1 MKTSDESFYEILGPL
16 PAEKVLAADYQ
27 FDVADR
33 IYALMKEQGLNQKQL
48 AIAIGHRP
56 SEISKW
62 LSGQHNFTLKTL
74 ALLTNFFGKPL
85 ITVVK

>member
-1 MKTSDESFYEILGPL
+1 MKTSDKSFYEMLGPL
-16 PAEKVLAADYQ
+16 PAEKVLAADFQ

-33 IYALMKEQGLNQKQL
+33 IYALMQEKGLNQKQL
-48 AIAIGHRP
+48 ATAIGHRP

-62 LSGQHNFTLKTL
+62 LSGQHNFTLKTI
-74 ALLTNFFGKPL
+74 AMLTHFFGKPL

>member
-1 MKTSDESFYEILGPL
+1 MKTSDTSFYEMLGPL
-16 PAEKVLAADYQ
+16 PAEKILAADYQ

-33 IYALMKEQGLNQKQL
+33 IDALMKERGLNQKQL
-48 AIAIGHRP
+48 AQAIGHRP

-62 LSGQHNFTLKTL
+62 LSGQHNFTLKTI
-74 ALLTNFFGKPL
+74 AMLTHFFGKPL

>member
-1 MKTSDESFYEILGPL
+1 MKTSDTPFYEMLGPL

-33 IYALMKEQGLNQKQL
+33 IEALMKERGLNQKQL
-48 AIAIGHRP
+48 AMAIGHRP

-62 LSGQHNFTLKTL
+62 LSGQHNFTLKTI
-74 ALLTNFFGKPL
+74 AMLTHFFGKPL